1 MKRTQYLGALREEA
15 VGHQETVMG
24 WVENKRD
31 MGGVIFVDMRD
42 REGTLQVV
50 FDAGYLKGEDF
61 QTAQRLRLES
71 GIAMRPHS
79 ILVWP
84 QGPSSWRPG
93 SWKFCHRRRPFP
105 LLWTRARMCGRSCG

>member
-42 REGTLQVV
+42 RKAHAVDVRRQ
-50 FDAGYLKGEDF
+50 YLKGED
-61 QTAQRLRLES
+61 QT
-71 GIAMRPHS
+71 
-79 ILVWP
+79 
-84 QGPSSWRPG
+84 
-93 SWKFCHRRRPFP
+93 
-105 LLWTRARMCGRSCG
+105 RSACA